1 MGGSPRTPAGERDT
15 PAPGADA
22 LDSKHSNA
30 SNAGRHV
37 SAGLCVSSRKRTEA
51 STMQGDSVPSST
63 GLSAEEL
70 ELLAYLLEEEGVSVD
85 DQHTIAPRAPDAEM
99 PLSFAQERLWFL
111 DQWDPGTPAYNI
123 PFAVRLTG
131 NLVVEAFQ
139 RSLDEIV
146 RRHEALRTTF
156 ADVEGRPLQVIA
168 PPSPFPLTMLDL
180 RHIPHDQ
187 HEAEVQRLIS
197 ENALHRF
204 DLARG
209 PLIRAELVQLDEH
222 AHVFLLNI
230 HHIVFDAWS
239 VGLFL
244 RELTILYDAFANGQP
259 SPLPEPIIQ
268 YPDFSIWQRTWLQGD
283 VLQEQL
289 NYWRRQMSGSLPIL
303 ELPGDRPRPAV
314 LTYTGTL
321 AYRLIPH
328 TIAEKLGAL
337 CQEENAT
344 MFMVVLAA
352 FQTLLYR
359 YSGEEDIITGS
370 LIANRDFVDI
380 EGLMGF
386 FVNTLL
392 LRTDQSGNPTFREF
406 LGRVREITLEAYAHQ
421 NVPFEQLVEELKPV
435 RDTSH
440 TPLFQVMFILQNAPV
455 PSRAQHDLQ
464 VDFLR
469 IDNGTSKFDL
479 TLSMTEAPD
488 GLRTV
493 AEYKTD
499 LFDAST
505 IERMLGH
512 YEALLEGIVQ
522 DPDRRLSELPLLTE
536 AERGQLLT
544 WNQQQVPFSE
554 GACAHQLF
562 EAQAA
567 RTPEA
572 PALEWEG
579 QRLSYRELN
588 ERANRVAHHLRAIGV
603 RPAQRVGLSVERSFE
618 LVVGLLGILK
628 AGAAYVPLD
637 PTYPPE
643 RLLFMVEDA
652 GVRVLLTRENGPTPW
667 FSGTAVDLAA
677 DWPLISR
684 QPASNP
690 GLEIGPEQLAYVIYT
705 SGSVGLPKGVL
716 VEHRSLVNY
725 TEAAREAYGVGE
737 GDRVLQF
744 ASISFDA
751 SAEEIYTALTG
762 GATLVLRSEQM
773 LETVETFLRICTQ
786 WQISVLSLPT
796 AFWHE
801 LVARMAAEGLALPET
816 LRLLIIGGERAL
828 PERVALWQ
836 QHVGGRVRLLNTYG
850 PTEATVV
857 ATLFP
862 VPAEPS
868 GETQREV
875 PIGRPLRNLAAYVL
889 DRSLAPVP
897 VGVPGEL
904 CIGGAG
910 LARGYLG
917 RPELTAERFV
927 PNPFAERLEARDVRL
942 GDSERQA
949 SSLKP
954 LASRLY
960 RTGDLVRWLP
970 DGTLEFLG
978 RVDHQVKIRGFRIE
992 LGEVETALRQS
1003 PLIAEAVVAAREDQP
1018 GDKRLIAY
1026 IVPQD
1031 GKEPTTG
1038 ELRSFLRTRLPDYM
1052 LPTAYVPLERLPLTS
1067 SGKVNMRALPPPD
1080 SSRLEIGGSFVAPR
1094 TPTEEQIAEL
1104 WKSVLKLERVG
1115 VYDNFFEL
1123 GGHSLL
1129 ATQLIARLRA
1139 TFQVDLP
1146 IRHLFGAPTVAGV
1159 AEMIDTIRW
1168 VAQGAAVTAA
1178 SGDDDLDEGEL

>member
-1 MGGSPRTPAGERDT
+1 
-15 PAPGADA
+15 
-22 LDSKHSNA
+22 
-30 SNAGRHV
+30 
-37 SAGLCVSSRKRTEA
+37 
-51 STMQGDSVPSST
+51 MQGDSVPSST

-85 DQHTIAPRAPDAEM
+85 DQHMIAPRAPDAEM

-131 NLVVEAFQ
+131 NLSVEAFQ

-146 RRHEALRTTF
+146 RRHEALRTSF
-156 ADVEGRPLQVIA
+156 ADVEGRPLQVVA

-180 RHIPHDQ
+180 RHIPADQ
-187 HEAEVQRLIS
+187 REAEVRRLID

-204 DLARG
+204 ELVRG
-209 PLIRAELVQLDEH
+209 PLIRAELVQLDEQE
-222 AHVFLLNI
+222 HVFLLNI

-244 RELTILYDAFANGQP
+244 RELTVLYDAFVNSLP
-259 SPLPEPIIQ
+259 SPLPEPLIQ
-268 YPDFSIWQRTWLQGD
+268 YPDFSIWQRKWLQGD

-289 NYWRRQMSGSLPIL
+289 DYWRRQMSGSLPVL
-303 ELPGDRPRPAV
+303 ELPGDRPRPAM
-314 LTYTGTL
+314 LTYTGSL
-321 AYRLIPH
+321 AYRLMPH

-352 FQTLLYR
+352 FQTMLYR

-392 LRTDQSGNPTFREF
+392 LRTDQSGNPTFREY
-406 LGRVREITLEAYAHQ
+406 LRRVREITLEAYAHQ

-479 TLSMTEAPD
+479 TMSMTEAPD

-512 YEALLEGIVQ
+512 YQALLEGIVQ
-522 DPDRRLSELPLLTE
+522 NPDQRLSELPLLTE
-536 AERGQLLT
+536 AERQQLLA
-544 WNQQQVPFSE
+544 WNQRRVPFSE
-554 GACAHQLF
+554 ACAHQLF

-567 RTPEA
+567 RTPDA
-572 PALEWEG
+572 PALEWDG

-588 ERANRVAHHLRAIGV
+588 ERANRLAHHLRAIGV
-603 RPAQRVGLSVERSFE
+603 RPEERVGLSVERSSE
-618 LVVGLLGILK
+618 LIVGLLGILK

-652 GVRVLLTRENGPTPW
+652 GVRVLLTRQAGETPW
-667 FSGTAVDLAA
+667 FGGTSVDLAA

-725 TEAAREAYGVGE
+725 TEAAREAYAIGE

-773 LETVETFLRICTQ
+773 IETVETFLRTCAEWRIG
-786 WQISVLSLPT
+786 VLSLPT

-801 LVARMAAEGLALPET
+801 LVARLAADGLALPET

-828 PERVALWQ
+828 PERIALWQ

-862 VPAEPS
+862 VPAEPAA
-868 GETQREV
+868 GAQREV
-875 PIGRPLRNLAAYVL
+875 PIGRPLRNLTAYVL

-897 VGVPGEL
+897 MGVPGEL

-917 RPELTAERFV
+917 RPDLTAERFV
-927 PNPFAERLEARDVRL
+927 PNPFAVAGAGEEREEPSTKNQEPSL
-942 GDSERQA
+942 GNSKLRTQH
-949 SSLKP
+949 
-954 LASRLY
+954 SRLY
-960 RTGDLVRWLP
+960 KTGDLVRWLP

-992 LGEVETALRQS
+992 LGEVEAALRQS

-1018 GDKRLIAY
+1018 GDKRLVAY
-1026 IVPQD
+1026 IVPQN

-1067 SGKVNMRALPPPD
+1067 SGKVNLRALPAPD
-1080 SSRLEIGGSFVAPR
+1080 STRLEIGSSFVAPR

-1104 WKSVLKLERVG
+1104 WKNVLKLERVG

-1168 VAQGAAVTAA
+1168 VAQGAAVTAE
-1178 SGDDDLDEGEL
+1178 GDEDLDEGEL